1 MKIGD
6 LVMKVKTSLAR
17 DAAGLG
23 VVLDTAYMS
32 PAATRGNRRGYKVQ
46 WSNNYGT
53 FWATEDKLEL
63 VNEDR

>member
-17 DAAGLG
+17 DTAGLG
-23 VVLDTAYMS
+23 VVLDITYMS
-32 PAATRGNRRGYKVQ
+32 PAATRGNPRGYKVQ

-53 FWATEDKLEL
+53 FWAAEDRLEL
-63 VNEDR
+63 LNENR